1 MTIFH
6 LENNIDKI
14 PKLNIHNLLKV
25 YISLKNHLKIKD
37 SANVS
42 IYSSRLQVKKIQ
54 MLLLI
59 IIIV

>member
-42 IYSSRLQVKKIQ
+42 IYSSRYK
-54 MLLLI
+54 
-59 IIIV
+59 